1 MRNQN
6 FDTCRK
12 AASFNNA
19 IMHRPHAG
27 WTNFPL
33 LVCALTL
40 TLAQTINKKFAAY
53 GGRYMPSVNVAK
65 S

>member
-1 MRNQN
+1 MH
-6 FDTCRK
+6 
-12 AASFNNA
+12 NNA

-53 GGRYMPSVNVAK
+53 GGRYATGEG
-65 S
+65 